1 MERQNG
7 VVIEARLRTDS
18 DVSDEVA
25 GSGFVVN
32 TNTGVLVISSAS
44 WISPIL
50 QSKIKGERNLQEISY
65 YLEKSVLFYIIFN
78 NGQHLETHNA
88 VFVRVVDVPE
98 AGTLFQRYFVKGSNT
113 QWSDSLDGI
122 EPLVR
127 LMPVVLVLKFKSPPY
142 LRSFRPMT
150 TGKELAVGD
159 QVCVDATPLS
169 NICPDIF
176 IHSTIYGHICGCY
189 GNSNALFIVD
199 APCPVGCEGG
209 AVLLLRGWTTEKP
222 HPLFSL
228 AGMVVCPVLLKDGAL
243 SGIGLAITME
253 HIAKS
258 LEKEMGISLVN
269 TPYPKSLAFN
279 PKQRMSVEEFSLF
292 VCGVV
297 AGATW
302 GTGIILSPNL
312 ILTCSHVVEG
322 MSSVVIVQE
331 NGRHQRASVV
341 YSTKPSCAM
350 DVAVISAS
358 QSLRCV
364 DKVKWR
370 GSSCLKGDR
379 VAIVGCG
386 LHNPLTKANA
396 GPLVTFGHIS
406 NILYQEDNPVMY
418 HVGVFMYICT
428 YMNLMCSAIHT
439 DNCTSYSRM

>member
-1 MERQNG
+1 MS
-7 VVIEARLRTDS
+7 ICL
-18 DVSDEVA
+18 
-25 GSGFVVN
+25 
-32 TNTGVLVISSAS
+32 LC
-44 WISPIL
+44 
-50 QSKIKGERNLQEISY
+50 
-65 YLEKSVLFYIIFN
+65 
-78 NGQHLETHNA
+78 
-88 VFVRVVDVPE
+88 
-98 AGTLFQRYFVKGSNT
+98 
-113 QWSDSLDGI
+113 
-122 EPLVR
+122 
-127 LMPVVLVLKFKSPPY
+127 
-142 LRSFRPMT
+142 
-150 TGKELAVGD
+150 VG
-159 QVCVDATPLS
+159 
-169 NICPDIF
+169 
-176 IHSTIYGHICGCY
+176 
-189 GNSNALFIVD
+189 
-199 APCPVGCEGG
+199 
-209 AVLLLRGWTTEKP
+209 
-222 HPLFSL
+222 
-228 AGMVVCPVLLKDGAL
+228 
-243 SGIGLAITME
+243 
-253 HIAKS
+253 
-258 LEKEMGISLVN
+258 
-269 TPYPKSLAFN
+269 
-279 PKQRMSVEEFSLF
+279 MSVEEFSLF

-312 ILTCSHVVEG
+312 ILTCSHVVEGESALSHDSHVIYNLHWYCTCVLFLLG